1 MEYVLRTSGLSKK
14 YKNFSALN
22 DVHMNVPKGSIYG
35 FVGKNGAGKTTL
47 IRVISGLQVPTSGSY
62 SIYGISNED
71 SAINRARSRMGAVIE
86 SPAIYLNM
94 TARDNIVAQ
103 YKLLG
108 LSNDDGIEELL
119 SLVGLADTGNKKAG
133 HFSLGMRQ
141 RLGIAIALAGNPDFL
156 ILDEPINGLDPE
168 GIVEMRELL
177 IKLNHEM
184 QITILISSHILEL
197 YRLERNEYYTIQI
210 KNNIEQ
216 LAYRDILY
224 ILRDGKYAV
233 FYLENGESRS
243 VRKTLA
249 QVFEEISKEY
259 FFFADRGCIVN
270 LANVVGLDAAG
281 ISFIHDKRVVISKA
295 AIPEFKSRMLEF
307 WGKQI

>member
-1 MEYVLRTSGLSKK
+1 MMQIAVCDDE
-14 YKNFSALN
+14 A
-22 DVHMNVPKGSIYG
+22 MNVSK
-35 FVGKNGAGKTTL
+35 V
-47 IRVISGLQVPTSGSY
+47 
-62 SIYGISNED
+62 
-71 SAINRARSRMGAVIE
+71 
-86 SPAIYLNM
+86 
-94 TARDNIVAQ
+94 
-103 YKLLG
+103 
-108 LSNDDGIEELL
+108 EELAKVFFRTHYIDINIKTYQSGENL
-119 SLVGLADTGNKKAG
+119 LYDLQDDIYYDLLLLDIEMPEVSGMDLAKTIQEKMPSARIIFITS
-133 HFSLGMRQ
+133 HLEYAIEAYEFSIFRYIPKD
-141 RLGIAIALAGNPDFL
+141 RLEEKLDAAFVDFY
-156 ILDEPINGLDPE
+156 
-168 GIVEMRELL
+168 
-177 IKLNHEM
+177 K
-184 QITILISSHILEL
+184 L

-233 FYLENGESRS
+233 FYMENGESRS

-270 LANVVGLDAAG
+270 LANVIGLDATG

-295 AIPEFKSRMLEF
+295 AIPKFKSRMLEF